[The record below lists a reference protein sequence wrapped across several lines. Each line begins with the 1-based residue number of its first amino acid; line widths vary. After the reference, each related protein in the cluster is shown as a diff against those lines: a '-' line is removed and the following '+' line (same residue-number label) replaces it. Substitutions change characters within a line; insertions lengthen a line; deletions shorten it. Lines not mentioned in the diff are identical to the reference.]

1 MLNIFLKTLK
11 DILSPT
17 TLGFILKVGLGSIFG
32 WIFILYFSWDS
43 FSALVSS
50 LISYIPYI
58 GKFDFIKE
66 GSSFILALVT
76 GYILV
81 IVTISI
87 LTSIYAPKILIKLAK
102 KHYPNIVVKDE
113 SSLTKSIAI
122 TIKSSAIF
130 LALFIL
136 FLPIIIFVP
145 IVGQLVM
152 LWLWALLLKDPT
164 LYDVSSLFGGNQ
176 KEIKSQKSL
185 WIIAIIASLFNYIPL
200 LNIFATLFAYI
211 MFMHWYLNRQ

>member
-1 MLNIFLKTLK
+1 MLNIFLKSLK

-17 TLGFILKVGLGSIFG
+17 TLGFILKVGFGSIFA
-32 WIFILYFSWDS
+32 WSIILFFSWDG

-50 LISYIPYI
+50 LVSHIPYI
-58 GKFDFIKE
+58 GKFDFVKE

-87 LTSIYAPKILIKLAK
+87 LTSLYAPKILAKLAK
-102 KHYPNIVVKDE
+102 KHYPNVVVKDE
-113 SSLTKSIAI
+113 SNIAKSIAI
-122 TIKSSAIF
+122 TLKSSAIF
-130 LALFIL
+130 LLLFII

-145 IVGQLVM
+145 VVGQIIM

-164 LYDVSSLFGGNQ
+164 LYDVSNLFPNQ
-176 KEIKSQKSL
+176 KEIKSTKSL
-185 WIIAIIASLFNYIPL
+185 WIIAIIASLFNYIPI

-211 MFMHWYLNRQ
+211 MFMHWYLSRK